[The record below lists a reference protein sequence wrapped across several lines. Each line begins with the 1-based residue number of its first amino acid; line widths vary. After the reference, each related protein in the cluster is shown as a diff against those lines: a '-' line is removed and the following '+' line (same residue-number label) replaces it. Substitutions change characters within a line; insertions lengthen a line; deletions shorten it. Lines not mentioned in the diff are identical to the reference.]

1 MENKFWSRLFD
12 FVLGTI
18 GEESRERGKFN
29 LQSVILHEI
38 GKAVRASE
46 ESREKTLQLIA
57 ESMLQIFPVSKIVIY
72 LFERHDEIFT
82 GKIGAGILD
91 KRLLNLKIPAD
102 FGALFDDGSV
112 KLVSVSE
119 LPDYFRDVQDL
130 FSTSR
135 LIFLAL
141 RENDKLM
148 GFLLIEPSQD
158 IRDLRNEELR
168 LYEYFAFIM
177 SGVLHNAEM
186 VSNLKR
192 KTERLEA
199 LSHIVK
205 AVNSTLEVDRLLN
218 LIVEKAIELTDSTS
232 GSIILIDDETG
243 KLIIKAYRG
252 LPPGTENLKLD
263 IGQGITGI
271 VARTGVS
278 RLVNNVEKDPD
289 YVVANPQVKSEMAV
303 PLIKDGKVIGVLNV
317 DNIKKNA
324 YEEEDLKLLEML
336 AGSAVIALNNAILF
350 DSCKGR
356 GGKNGTES

>member
-1 MENKFWSRLFD
+1 MEGKFWSKIFD

-57 ESMLQIFPVSKIVIY
+57 ESMLQIFPVNKIVIY
-72 LFERHDEIFT
+72 LYEKHENIFS

-91 KRLLNLKIPAD
+91 KRLLNVKIDAA
-102 FGALFDDGSV
+102 FAELFREGSV
-112 KLVSVSE
+112 KLVPIADLPGNFKE
-119 LPDYFRDVQDL
+119 LQDL

-135 LIFLAL
+135 LILLAL
-141 RENDKLM
+141 RESEKLM
-148 GFLLIEPSQD
+148 GFLLIEPSHEVK
-158 IRDLRNEELR
+158 DLRNEELR

-199 LSHIVK
+199 LSEIVK

-218 LIVEKAIELTDSTS
+218 LIVEKAIELTGSTS
-232 GSIILIDDETG
+232 GSIILIDKDTG
-243 KLIIKAYRG
+243 KLLIKAYRG

-263 IGQGITGI
+263 IGQGVTGI
-271 VARTGVS
+271 VARLGVS
-278 RLVNNVEKDPD
+278 KLVNDVEDDPD
-289 YVVANPQVKSEMAV
+289 YIVANPQVKSEMAV
-303 PLIKDGKVIGVLNV
+303 PLVKDGEVIGVLNV
-317 DNIKKNA
+317 DNVKRNA

-336 AGSAVIALNNAILF
+336 AGSAVIALNNAMLF
-350 DSCKGR
+350 GRCKETGVQND
-356 GGKNGTES
+356 G